1 MPRTEGWYDGMLKL
15 IAGLAAGVTAD
26 IQNGLMTSYLRRTF
40 LVMGALIWLALL
52 TSTPTWPDFILSN
65 ELIDWTIFA
74 LITASIIVV
83 IRTESRLTAITALGG
98 LGAGIAII
106 FVVYGAIDVAMTQLF
121 VEILVVIFL
130 AIAMVRLP
138 SAGGV
143 PFSARNA
150 AVSIFLGLAV
160 TGSLLMVLGGDLDL
174 NLTTF
179 FEEKSYPEA
188 FGRNIVNVILV
199 DFRGFDTMGE
209 IAVVVIAA
217 VAAIAALKA
226 GRKAVGR

>member
-1 MPRTEGWYDGMLKL
+1 MLKL

-52 TSTPTWPDFILSN
+52 TSTPTWPDFRLSN

-74 LITASIIVV
+74 LITASIVVV

-138 SAGGV
+138 ASGGV

-150 AVSIFLGLAV
+150 AVAAFLGISV

-179 FEEKSYPEA
+179 FENTSYPEA
-188 FGRNIVNVILV
+188 YGRNIVNVILV